1 MNKSVII
8 LIVIVIAVAGIIY
21 WIKSEGPLPDLVV
34 ETYFHNLD
42 IPLYTPIGQA
52 YETLPRVYLQTA
64 QMRHFLVIV
73 NVPAERLLAVDQS
86 ENESDSETK
95 GDKGNDY
102 LMKTGRK
109 YPKFVLIQKNG
120 NEVKPRGVFAWPP
133 KGDAMYEEDFRNPEQ
148 WFPQPQEKP
157 TKRFRLAL
165 YFRKPKAAFDNPFKI
180 QMEDDTTVEVTKD
193 QHEIRLWK

>member
-1 MNKSVII
+1 MNKSFIV

-21 WIKSEGPLPDLVV
+21 LIKSEGPLPDLVV

-52 YETLPRVYLQTA
+52 YETLPPGYLHTA

-73 NVPAERLLAVDQS
+73 NVPAKRLLAVDQA
-86 ENESDSETK
+86 ENESDAETQ

-102 LMKTGRK
+102 LMKTDRK
-109 YPKFVLIQKNG
+109 YPKFVLIKKNG
-120 NEVKPRGVFAWPP
+120 IIVKPRGVFAWPP
-133 KGDAMYEEDFRNPEQ
+133 KGAAMLEEDFSNPEQ

-157 TKRFRLAL
+157 TRRFRLAL
-165 YFRKPKAAFDNPFKI
+165 YFRKPKAAFETPFKI
-180 QMEDDTTVEVTKD
+180 QMDDDITVEVTKD
-193 QHEIRLWK
+193 QHEVRLWK